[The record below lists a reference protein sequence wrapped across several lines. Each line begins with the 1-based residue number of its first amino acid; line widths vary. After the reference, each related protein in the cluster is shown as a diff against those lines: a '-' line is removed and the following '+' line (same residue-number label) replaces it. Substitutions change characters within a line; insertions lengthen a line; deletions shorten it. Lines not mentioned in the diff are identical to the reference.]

1 MLDKAQTVPFA
12 WRRDVACDA
21 EGTLL
26 SFASYVD
33 SLIADGWRLI
43 GIGGFAHVLE
53 RDEVVLKVC
62 RRDAAYVRY
71 MEHVCSSPSNR
82 AHPRI
87 VDVVELTGAGE
98 PFHRVVIER
107 LDNFQAHLKRGDV
120 TLEEIRGVAYR
131 MAVAEAMVR
140 GSAELSARDRYVLEA
155 MTPDE
160 RVALDGI
167 IKIAHEHGFS
177 TDLEAWNVMLRDGS
191 DLVFTD
197 PLLPKDYHELVA
209 LNDVDKP
216 KAK

>member
-1 MLDKAQTVPFA
+1 M
-12 WRRDVACDA
+12 WRQDVACDSN
-21 EGTLL
+21 GNLL
-26 SFASYVD
+26 SFESYID
-33 SLIADGWRLI
+33 SLITDGWKLI

-62 RRDAAYVRY
+62 RRDVAYVRY
-71 MEHVCSSPSNR
+71 MEHVQRSPLNR
-82 AHPRI
+82 AYPRI

-120 TLEEIRGVAYR
+120 TLEEIRDVAYR

-140 GSAELSARDRYVLEA
+140 GSAELSVRDRYVLDA
-155 MTPDE
+155 MTADE
-160 RVALDGI
+160 RVALEGI
-167 IKIAHEHGFS
+167 IRIAHENGFS

-197 PLLPKDYHELVA
+197 PLLPADYHTLVA
-209 LNDVDKP
+209 LNKKTIDSEL
-216 KAK
+216 